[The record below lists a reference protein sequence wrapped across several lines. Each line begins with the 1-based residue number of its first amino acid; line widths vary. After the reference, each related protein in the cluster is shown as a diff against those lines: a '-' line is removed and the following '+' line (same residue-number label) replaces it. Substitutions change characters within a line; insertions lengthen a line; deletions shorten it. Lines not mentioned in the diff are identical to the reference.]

1 MENHEFQ
8 VLKAFNF
15 QKYKLDII
23 VCENTDLSQN
33 NLETQDI
40 DIKKIF
46 KSKLYKLMTD
56 NKYKLINIV
65 NSDLVFC
72 RKKNDKRYRIY
83 N

>member
-1 MENHEFQ
+1 MSIYDYSF
-8 VLKAFNF
+8 
-15 QKYKLDII
+15 I
-23 VCENTDLSQN
+23 LSFIAVFILGASAMFSSSN
-33 NLETQDI
+33 ATQDI

-65 NSDLVFC
+65 NSDLVFY